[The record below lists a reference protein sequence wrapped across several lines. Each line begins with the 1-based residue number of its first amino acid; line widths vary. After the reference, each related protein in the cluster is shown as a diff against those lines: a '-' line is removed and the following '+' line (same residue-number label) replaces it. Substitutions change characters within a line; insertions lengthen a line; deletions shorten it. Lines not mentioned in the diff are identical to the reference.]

1 MKKETREALFG
12 CARELLNS
20 NSRSKTITKHART
33 NKLTGTRKIYYSDVN
48 FENSMGG
55 MIKLIFSL
63 ILGGI
68 AIMDAVTDPDNKDNN
83 KNH

>member
-12 CARELLNS
+12 SAKELLNS

-48 FENSMGG
+48 FENGIGG
-55 MIKLIFSL
+55 TIRLILSL

-68 AIMDAVTDPDNKDNN
+68 AIMDAITEPDDKDNN

>member
-12 CARELLNS
+12 SAKELLNP
-20 NSRSKTITKHART
+20 NPRSKTITKHART

-55 MIKLIFSL
+55 TIRLIFSL

>member
-1 MKKETREALFG
+1 MKKETREALF
-12 CARELLNS
+12 CSAKELLNS
-20 NSRSKTITKHART
+20 NPRSKTITKQART

-68 AIMDAVTDPDNKDNN
+68 AIMDAITDPDNKDNN